1 MQEQGLSQNLE
12 TGCLKLAGKMF
23 GYHIFQQIPQYAQ
36 ITTIDM
42 YLLIE
47 IVLNIPI
54 QCHGNY
60 YEVEKL
66 NIICLKLRFY
76 KKYSQKI

>member
-12 TGCLKLAGKMF
+12 TGCLKLAGKIL
-23 GYHIFQQIPQYAQ
+23 GHHIFQQIPQYAQ

-47 IVLNIPI
+47 IMHDIPV

-60 YEVEKL
+60 IEVEKL
-66 NIICLKLRFY
+66 QLS
-76 KKYSQKI
+76 YSSD